1 MKMKRAKKLL
11 SKLKLKRQRARL
23 RLLTTGFVMGTADLV
38 PGVSGGTIAFLFGVY
53 EELLYSIRTVSGTT
67 LKLFFRGQ
75 FKAAFNSIPFGF
87 LIPLLSGIVI
97 AIFSLANLFSYLM
110 DTFPV
115 FLWSFFFGLVIAS
128 VIIIGK
134 QIKHWNAKAITALL
148 IGAIIS
154 FFIVST
160 AISGIGEGPLAF
172 FVTGFIAFCAL
183 ILPGISGSLIM
194 VLLGQYEIVLQ
205 AVSDR
210 NFGLLVFFIAGG
222 ALGVALLSRVLG
234 WVFRK
239 YHAVATAFLI
249 GMLIGSLRSLW
260 PWREPGD
267 TYTQAYTA
275 PVFDWTFILCILLAA
290 GGLMLVLQLE
300 KLGIAKK
307 HTEDISDKTFK
318 KEQQEARKTN

>member
-1 MKMKRAKKLL
+1 MKLL
-11 SKLKLKRQRARL
+11 NKLRSRLKHKRQQSRL
-23 RLLTTGFVMGTADLV
+23 RLLGTGFSMGIADLV
-38 PGVSGGTIAFLFGVY
+38 PGVSGGTVAFLLGVY
-53 EELLYSIRTVSGTT
+53 EELLYSIRTVSGPT
-67 LKLFFRGQ
+67 LKLFFQGQ
-75 FKAAFNSIPFGF
+75 FKAAFKSIPFGF

-97 AIFSLANLFSYLM
+97 AIFSLASLFTYLM

-115 FLWSFFFGLVIAS
+115 FLWSFFFGLVVAS

-134 QIKHWNAKAITALL
+134 QIKHWNTKAIAALI
-148 IGAIIS
+148 IGAFVS
-154 FFIVST
+154 FFIVGT

-172 FVTGFIAFCAL
+172 FFTGFIAFCAL

-210 NFGLLVFFIAGG
+210 NLGLLIFFIAGG

-260 PWREPGD
+260 PWRETGG
-267 TYTQAYTA
+267 TYTQAYTM
-275 PVFDWTFILCILLAA
+275 PVFDWTFALCIFLAI
-290 GGLMLVLQLE
+290 GGLLLVLQLE

-307 HTEDISDKTFK
+307 HTEDIPDKTFK
-318 KEQQEARKTN
+318 KEQREARSTD

>member
-1 MKMKRAKKLL
+1 MNLL
-11 SKLKLKRQRARL
+11 NNLRLKLKRKRQQSRL
-23 RLLTTGFVMGTADLV
+23 RLLGTGFSMGVADLV
-38 PGVSGGTIAFLFGVY
+38 PGVSGGTVAFLLGVY

-67 LKLFFRGQ
+67 LKLFFQGQ
-75 FKAAFNSIPFGF
+75 FKAAFKSIPFGF

-97 AIFSLANLFSYLM
+97 AIFSLASLFTYLM

-134 QIKHWNAKAITALL
+134 QIKHWNTKAITALA
-148 IGAIIS
+148 IGTLVS
-154 FFIVST
+154 FFIVGT
-160 AISGIGEGPLAF
+160 AISGIGDGPFAF
-172 FVTGFIAFCAL
+172 FATGFIAFCAL

-194 VLLGQYEIVLQ
+194 VLLGQYEVVLQ

-210 NFGLLVFFIAGG
+210 NFGLLVFFLAGG

-267 TYTQAYTA
+267 TYTLAYTA
-275 PVFDWTFILCILLAA
+275 PVFDWTFILCVLLAIS
-290 GGLMLVLQLE
+290 GLLLVLKLE

-307 HTEDISDKTFK
+307 HTEDIPDKTFK
-318 KEQQEARKTN
+318 QEQKEARKTS